1 MRLQASRAIAASL
14 VTCTLA
20 LSCAARLSAQPSSRF
35 APAPNVHTAPP
46 SSQATPTPSAQ
57 LFEQIYTV
65 LEHPRCM
72 NCHTGEAFPRQGDD
86 AHRHTMNV
94 SRGPADHG
102 AAGLHCSTC
111 HQSVNQAASGVPG
124 ADDWSLAPLR
134 MTWQGLSVGQLCR
147 ALRDPAKGA
156 MTPEQMLPHFA
167 TGLIRWAWAPG
178 TNSHGRARSTPPMSY
193 AQFIDVTKRWIA
205 SGAACP
211 E

>member
-1 MRLQASRAIAASL
+1 MRPRRSKAISIAVGTACLLAWAGAQA
-14 VTCTLA
+14 
-20 LSCAARLSAQPSSRF
+20 AQPRSAS
-35 APAPNVHTAPP
+35 
-46 SSQATPTPSAQ
+46 SAQ

-86 AHRHTMNV
+86 SHRHTMNV
-94 SRGPADHG
+94 SRGPGDHG

-111 HQSVNQAASGVPG
+111 HQSVNQPASGVPG
-124 ADDWSLAPLR
+124 ASDWSLAPVR
-134 MTWQGLSVGQLCR
+134 MAWKGLSPGDLCR

-178 TNSHGRARSTPPMSY
+178 TNSHGHSRSTPPMTY
-193 AQFIDVTKRWIA
+193 AQFIDVTRRWIA